1 MLLYCEVIIV
11 SLLFYHCYSGGNY
24 TDHTWCSWTHVNP
37 HPANSTLVLT
47 SPGYY
52 LEPAYSDNYCR

>member
-1 MLLYCEVIIV
+1 MPLYHC
-11 SLLFYHCYSGGNY
+11 YYCYSGGNY

-37 HPANSTLVLT
+37 HSANSTLMLS